1 MENKE
6 KKSKILGLFIFGTI
20 IVLSIAMISAI
31 ILELTCDG
39 NANPWCLPIPTI
51 IIGALVAVLIIIKMI
66 KAKEYKKKLKLLI
79 WLGVVILIT
88 WIVYYFI
95 YVLISINMANMAT
108 SGELAKPVI
117 YLYPE
122 EETEVNVKLGN
133 EENITCSYPKYKT
146 GGWNI
151 IAKPNGDLIDLD
163 TGRKLYSLY
172 WEGINTLNSR
182 IDEGFVVKGEDTSK
196 FLEEKLEILGLN
208 YKEIEEFIIYWLPK
222 LESNKY
228 NYIRFQDEEEINQN
242 MPLEITPMP
251 DTVIRV
257 VMEWKGLDKYIE
269 IPEQELI
276 TPKRNGFT
284 VVEWGGTEIK

>member
-1 MENKE
+1 MESK
-6 KKSKILGLFIFGTI
+6 KRKSKILGLFIFGTI
-20 IVLSIAMISAI
+20 IILSIVLIGMI
-31 ILELTCDG
+31 ILQHNCMNNDVGEEL
-39 NANPWCLPIPTI
+39 
-51 IIGALVAVLIIIKMI
+51 
-66 KAKEYKKKLKLLI
+66 LK
-79 WLGVVILIT
+79 
-88 WIVYYFI
+88 
-95 YVLISINMANMAT
+95 
-108 SGELAKPVI
+108 KPVI

-146 GGWNI
+146 GGWNV